1 MSEASQ
7 SVLVDFFENLDGVV
21 VALSDDKVVQRTL
34 RAAVH
39 KAVGTQRDCLVATA
53 SRKTALD
60 TIASLT
66 EKHYPVMAFV
76 EQEING
82 ISGTDYIFTL
92 SKLHPGVKILLL
104 TSEIASEKL
113 AYLHELGVVG
123 VVVKPASINNFV
135 EKMANAIRPND
146 NLRELVGRG
155 KELLIKGELDA
166 AQEVAV
172 DILAVKPGSPA
183 GLMLLGDVMLARDDR
198 AGAVEAYLKAHSEA
212 ELYIEPLKRL
222 VEAFRGVDDEEV
234 LQYLKKLDFISPLNP
249 ERKKE
254 IGEVYFHKDDRERA
268 EQYFDSCLEIV
279 ATEQP
284 SLLSVFAS
292 RIADAVEKS
301 SPEMTSK
308 YLRRSLDAKGDKLE
322 LRDIATFNRL
332 GMALRR
338 QGRWQDAVQEY
349 ERAMKVA
356 PEDPGLYYNQ
366 ALAWHDGNRRAEA
379 LTAMRKALELEPTL
393 HERSD
398 SIALNVGNVF
408 LHAGSPDRAKPYYE
422 AALAMNPRNL
432 SAQNRLGEVRRK
444 LQRPNDS

>member
-1 MSEASQ
+1 MSQVSLN
-7 SVLVDFFENLDGVV
+7 VLVDYFSNLEGMV

-39 KAVGTQRDCLVATA
+39 KVVGTQRDCLVATA
-53 SRKTALD
+53 SRRTALD
-60 TIASLT
+60 TIASFS
-66 EKHYPVMAFV
+66 EKKYPVMAFV

-82 ISGTDYIFTL
+82 VSATDYIFTL
-92 SKLHPGVKILLL
+92 SKLHPDVKILLL
-104 TSEIASEKL
+104 TGEIASDKL

-135 EKMANAIRPND
+135 EKMAGAIRPND
-146 NLRELVGRG
+146 RLRELVGSG
-155 KELLIKGELDA
+155 KEHLVKGELDA
-166 AQEVAV
+166 AEQAAR
-172 DILAVKPGSPA
+172 DILSIKPGSPA
-183 GLMLLGDVMLARDDR
+183 GLMLAGDVHLARGDR
-198 AGAVEAYLKAHSEA
+198 AKAVEAYLEAHNEA
-212 ELYIEPLKRL
+212 ELYIEPLRRL
-222 VEAFRGVDDEEV
+222 VEAFRGFDDDEV

-254 IGEVYFHKDDRERA
+254 IGEVYFRKDELERA

-279 ATEQP
+279 GREQP

-292 RIADAVEKS
+292 RIAGSVEKGA
-301 SPEMTSK
+301 PEMATK
-308 YLRRSLDAKGDKLE
+308 YLRRSLDARGDRLDRND
-322 LRDIATFNRL
+322 LVTFNRL
-332 GMALRR
+332 GISLRR
-338 QGRWQDAVQEY
+338 QGRWQEAVDEY
-349 ERAMKVA
+349 ARAMQIA
-356 PEDPGLYYNQ
+356 PDDPGLYYNQ

-379 LTAMRKALELEPTL
+379 LAAMRKALELEPAL

-398 SIALNVGNVF
+398 SVALNVGNVF

-422 AALAMNPRNL
+422 AALSINPGNL